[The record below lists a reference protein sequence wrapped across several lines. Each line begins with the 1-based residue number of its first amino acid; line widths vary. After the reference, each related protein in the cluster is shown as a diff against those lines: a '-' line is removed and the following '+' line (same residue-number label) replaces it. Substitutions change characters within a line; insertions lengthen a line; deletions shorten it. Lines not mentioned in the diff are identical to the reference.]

1 MAEKANS
8 TTRGQ
13 KSKHTAKGF
22 AQGGATKVKGHV
34 TGFTDFI
41 RTQGGIGL
49 AVGHAIGTGA
59 DFAWGAALSSF
70 ITLVATALVIYWLV
84 HVFKLDKLDKKKD

>member
-41 RTQGGIGL
+41 RTQGVIGL
-49 AVGHAIGTGA
+49 AVG
-59 DFAWGAALSSF
+59 
-70 ITLVATALVIYWLV
+70 LVLWR
-84 HVFKLDKLDKKKD
+84 

>member
-8 TTRGQ
+8 TKRGQ
-13 KSKHTAKGF
+13 KSRHTAKGL

-41 RTQGGIGL
+41 AQCTAANRFTGRNRRNLHDGGL
-49 AVGHAIGTGA
+49 RVAV
-59 DFAWGAALSSF
+59 FESSVCHSAK
-70 ITLVATALVIYWLV
+70 TSAQ
-84 HVFKLDKLDKKKD
+84 